1 LRGGSEVETILIVLV
16 GAVVAVL
23 VVGIALLFSDEWRKQ
38 RELGRRSAFGVGRS
52 VTGARGAPERGLE
65 PLAHSPGSFT
75 VKPLPSVE
83 AARFSVEWREVQQRF
98 TDDPRAAIADAD
110 HLAQDVLEARG
121 YVVASAE
128 LQTARVSDLVVRED
142 YWRAH
147 RISQAN
153 DRGKAGTAELRRALV
168 DYRSL
173 FEELLDT
180 EEAVLTRS

>member
-1 LRGGSEVETILIVLV
+1 VETILIVLV
-16 GAVVAVL
+16 GAIVAVL
-23 VVGIALLFSDEWRKQ
+23 LVGIAVLFYDEGRKQ

-52 VTGARGAPERGLE
+52 LTAALGAPERELE
-65 PLAHSPGSFT
+65 PMAHSLGSFT

-98 TDDPRAAIADAD
+98 TADPRAAIADAD

-121 YVVASAE
+121 YVVAGAE
-128 LQTARVSDLVVRED
+128 LQTARVSDPVVKED
-142 YWRAH
+142 YCRAH

-168 DYRSL
+168 HYRSL
-173 FEELLDT
+173 FEDLLDT